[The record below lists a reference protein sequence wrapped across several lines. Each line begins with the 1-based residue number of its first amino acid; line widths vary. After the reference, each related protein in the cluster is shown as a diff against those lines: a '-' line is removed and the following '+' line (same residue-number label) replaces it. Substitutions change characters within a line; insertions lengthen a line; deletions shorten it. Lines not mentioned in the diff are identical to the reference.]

1 MWGTNVGNNPSRQTL
16 LVQRNLRPGIKERP
30 INTAGSTSPC
40 EEAAMSNTSERPTTR
55 YAPMPELSVPS
66 QNEWESWSIRILLLA
81 LVLDGLIPLLL
92 PGIST
97 YLRIQIGSVP
107 QVLIGFTI
115 LALVFY
121 LHLELQRKR
130 LRKVSSALL
139 AATSYVDRLEQVSFV
154 DPHTQLFNRKYLDQ
168 LFNQQLKWLNR
179 NGKPATLLLFE
190 VLPDGQ
196 DELLN
201 EMVVESAFVLRSN
214 FRGSDYLVRSSTYQF
229 LAMLPDTT
237 EDQAQNALT
246 RLNDKM
252 DTRNLENEKYE
263 MVLKHE
269 ITTCLPGG
277 DLWELLR
284 ELEEKL
290 NNKSRVNPPI
300 LLAPV
305 AAARA

>member
-1 MWGTNVGNNPSRQTL
+1 MT
-16 LVQRNLRPGIKERP
+16 
-30 INTAGSTSPC
+30 
-40 EEAAMSNTSERPTTR
+40 
-55 YAPMPELSVPS
+55 ELSVPN
-66 QNEWESWSIRILLLA
+66 QNEWESWSIRILLFV

-97 YLRIQIGSVP
+97 RLQIPMGSLP
-107 QVLIGFTI
+107 QILIGFTI

-121 LHLELQRKR
+121 LHVELQRKS

-154 DPHTQLFNRKYLDQ
+154 DPQTQLFNRKYLDQ

-252 DTRNLENEKYE
+252 DSWNLENEKYE